1 MPGTTLSV
9 RVVRV
14 VDGDTI
20 RVEIPNGEESLRI
33 LSLDTEESRA
43 GGSKPKT
50 PFGLKAKAEAERLF
64 TAGDTVTLEFPGSE
78 PLDECLRIHR
88 GKFDRLLVYV
98 FTADGD
104 DFQEHMIQS
113 GFSPYFI
120 KYGNAVDPDKHRRY
134 QAAEREAQIADRGVW
149 NQIAVNQA
157 ELRNYAALGV
167 WWQLRAK
174 VIEEYRQF
182 RATHGTE
189 VLETR
194 LDYDKIATLAA
205 AGANARLILELSE
218 ITRVGGRHGLI
229 RVGSQDRPFD
239 IFIPRIDEPD
249 GEQIVTLL
257 TSRYIPGDLE
267 HPRVSYAYLQGSLGT
282 FRDKP
287 QIVITNLN
295 QISDS
300 P

>member
-1 MPGTTLSV
+1 MAGTTLNA
-9 RVVRV
+9 RVVSV

-20 RVEIPNGEESLRI
+20 RVAIPDGEESLRI

-64 TAGDTVTLEFPGSE
+64 TAGDTVTLEFAGSE
-78 PLDECLRIHR
+78 PLEECLRIHR

-98 FTADGD
+98 STADGD
-104 DFQEHMIQS
+104 DFQEHMIRS
-113 GFSPYFI
+113 GFSPYFM
-120 KYGNAVDPDKHRRY
+120 KYGYAVDPDKHRRY
-134 QAAEREAQIADRGVW
+134 HAAEREAQMADRGVW
-149 NQIAVNQA
+149 NQIAVNQS

-174 VIEEYRQF
+174 VIEEYRRF

-189 VLETR
+189 VLEPR
-194 LDYDKIATLAA
+194 LDYDTITTLAA
-205 AGANARLILELSE
+205 ADSNARLFLELSE
-218 ITRVGGRHGLI
+218 MTRVGGRHGLI

-239 IFIPRIDEPD
+239 VFIPRIDEPD
-249 GEQIVTLL
+249 GEKLVTLL
-257 TSRYIPGDLE
+257 TSRYIPGNQE
-267 HPRVSYAYLQGSLGT
+267 HPRVSYAYLQGPLST
-282 FRDKP
+282 FRDRP
-287 QIVITNLN
+287 QIVITDLN